1 MFVREAEFEA
11 AGVLRHKGE
20 AAADKDDADEGEG
33 TTDGQEDVAFPLA
46 TSGRRLG

>member
-1 MFVREAEFEA
+1 MKPPEFSPRE
-11 AGVLRHKGE
+11 GE
-20 AAADKDDADEGEG
+20 GATERRDDADEGEG